1 MWLTKKLV
9 KFVKLDKEH
18 KDLVHHMKYFH
29 GNISNYVCP
38 YCDKK
43 FQARK
48 LLYNQ
53 MQSIHLVKKT
63 NCPERI
69 KDISVN
75 YVSKQGP
82 SRHVKETHERISKP
96 CPLCGEALTI
106 SNINKHIISVHKKL
120 TKTCDFYNKKKVHY
134 CTNNGCGKT
143 FMVRNLLT
151 KHMMRTHDSEQSFSC
166 NQCRHRATCTLT

>member
-1 MWLTKKLV
+1 MPDMISTRETTYQPKATSNGAHKKLV

-75 YVSKQGP
+75 YVSK
-82 SRHVKETHERISKP
+82 
-96 CPLCGEALTI
+96 
-106 SNINKHIISVHKKL
+106 
-120 TKTCDFYNKKKVHY
+120 
-134 CTNNGCGKT
+134 
-143 FMVRNLLT
+143 
-151 KHMMRTHDSEQSFSC
+151 
-166 NQCRHRATCTLT
+166 